1 MKKTT
6 LKSILTQCKKTINTI
21 FDDAEETRL
30 TKEQMEEVLELIAK
44 QTSDQDLIETEA
56 IKLAEPKSSIFKT
69 GSAAEERGAYV
80 HTKSAS
86 EKFDNMNGR

>member
-1 MKKTT
+1 MKKTI

-44 QTSDQDLIETEA
+44 QTSDQDLIDTEA
-56 IKLAEPKSSIFKT
+56 VKLAEPKSSIFKT

-86 EKFDNMNGR
+86 EKFDSMNGR

>member
-6 LKSILTQCKKTINTI
+6 LKSILAQCKKTINTI

-30 TKEQMEEVLELIAK
+30 TKEQMDEVLDFIAK
-44 QTSDQDLIETEA
+44 QTSYQELVDTE
-56 IKLAEPKSSIFKT
+56 PQSSIFKT

>member
-44 QTSDQDLIETEA
+44 QTSDQDLIDTEA
-56 IKLAEPKSSIFKT
+56 IKLAEPKSSVFKT
-69 GSAAEERGAYV
+69 GSATGERGAYV

>member
-1 MKKTT
+1 MKKTI

-44 QTSDQDLIETEA
+44 QTSDQDLIDTEA
-56 IKLAEPKSSIFKT
+56 IKLAEPKSSVFKT
-69 GSAAEERGAYV
+69 GSATGERGAYV